1 VPHFRQAP
9 AEAAVTATH
18 SVQTTTRSWLEASSQ
33 SAEKWEYCHRAAE
46 TIFALASP
54 TLPGCTVTAGAGRTR
69 YADWLE
75 DALVRALLPDDP
87 TPPGR

>member
-1 VPHFRQAP
+1 MHRV
-9 AEAAVTATH
+9 AT
-18 SVQTTTRSWLEASSQ
+18 WLADRGPLRVDLE
-33 SAEKWEYCHRAAE
+33 RAAE